1 MQTIEYEDVYKTV
14 DMIQKNSL
22 SFQGKVT
29 ITREKSSIVKF
40 FWMSLIIQLQI
51 KTIEIHWNHIKYS
64 NRMGKHDFNM
74 VPLLFSTECYK
85 GMATTSNI

>member
-1 MQTIEYEDVYKTV
+1 MCPKGRILQTIEYEDVYTTV

-40 FWMSLIIQLQI
+40 F
-51 KTIEIHWNHIKYS
+51 
-64 NRMGKHDFNM
+64 
-74 VPLLFSTECYK
+74 
-85 GMATTSNI
+85 